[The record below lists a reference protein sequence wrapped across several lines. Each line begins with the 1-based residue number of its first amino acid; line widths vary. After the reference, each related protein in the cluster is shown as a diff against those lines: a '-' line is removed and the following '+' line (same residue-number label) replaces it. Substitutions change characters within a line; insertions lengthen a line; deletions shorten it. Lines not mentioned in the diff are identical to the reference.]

1 MSIKVAMKLFEQ
13 MPGATKWVPR
23 QGFKNANICYKK
35 RFAAGKAVGIDKVVT
50 RNDGVKVIGHY
61 SLNGD
66 CTGSTLTSAR
76 GKIETNFGAQN
87 FDKVIQNYPDVD
99 LITLKSYTRK
109 DFDKLKLLCYAK
121 DEEGKKIHLG
131 DQKHIFRFKTLNN
144 LKSLLVKYLE
154 NRPVFHSDSVKIS
167 FDNFTYYQE
176 AYEARDPKDR
186 IIEEIELDWI
196 ENYNIKQKI
205 NTYIKILRLCRKGML
220 LQQAVNYVKECPV

>member
-1 MSIKVAMKLFEQ
+1 MTSNLFIQHSLLDTQNYIIE
-13 MPGATKWVPR
+13 
-23 QGFKNANICYKK
+23 KNKSEVKK
-35 RFAAGKAVGIDKVVT
+35 RI
-50 RNDGVKVIGHY
+50 HY
-61 SLNGD
+61 VEPKWEKFYSVYACDFTKYNAL
-66 CTGSTLTSAR
+66 CTAITD
-76 GKIETNFGAQN
+76 QN

-186 IIEEIELDWI
+186 IIEEIELDWL

-205 NTYIKILRLCRKGML
+205 NTYIKVLRLCRKGIL